1 MKIKKSVIILL
12 GSALLLTMSACNKSE
27 NVDNMKNVVSSS
39 PFSTTAPSI
48 KITPTSVP
56 TLIPTTSPTVAPTNA
71 PINTPTKVPSTPD
84 NTKKTVGDITTYK
97 KLVDCFLDY
106 KFKTVDSTVEGNYDL
121 NQDGKL
127 DAIKIDLKIKD
138 EVMNPYLEVN
148 GEKITFYMDSPG
160 AVQIVDL
167 HKKDKYFEIAC
178 FDAGPSADEC
188 YHLFRYT
195 GKKIYKLGTIDAG
208 AWINQQG
215 KLISSFD
222 LTRYFKPYFCS
233 AWYEIE
239 HYTLVYY
246 PNDTK
251 KYIGKNYNYQG
262 GQAFFVPCNKK
273 PNADNISWDN
283 IKEYDPVQLKLIDI
297 LYPYERTLN
306 FFYVEL
312 PTGEKGLLYFWIGD

>member
-1 MKIKKSVIILL
+1 MQIKKIVIILL
-12 GSALLLTMSACNKSE
+12 GAVLLLTMSACKKSE
-27 NVDNMKNVVSSS
+27 NVDNMKTVISS
-39 PFSTTAPSI
+39 PPSPTIAPVITSTSTPN
-48 KITPTSVP
+48 PTS
-56 TLIPTTSPTVAPTNA
+56 TLIPTLNPTVVPTIA
-71 PINTPTKVPSTPD
+71 PTKVPTIQEI
-84 NTKKTVGDITTYK
+84 TKKTVGDITTYK

-106 KFKTVDSTVEGNYDL
+106 KFKTSKTQVEGNYDL

-127 DAIKIDLKIKD
+127 DVIKLDLKIKD
-138 EVMNPYLEVN
+138 EVMDPYLEVN
-148 GEKITFYMDSPG
+148 GKKIKFYMDSPG

-167 HKKDKYFEIAC
+167 DKKDKYLEIAC

-195 GKKIYKLGTIDAG
+195 GKKLYKLGTIDAG
-208 AWINQQG
+208 ALINQQG

-251 KYIGKNYNYQG
+251 KYIGKIYNYLG
-262 GQAFFVPCNKK
+262 GQAFFIPCKKK
-273 PNADNISWDN
+273 PDADNITWDG